1 MKYRLLCYII
11 TLLVTSTTNAWACS
25 LAPSTSEPTAEERFD
40 RARTILVARM
50 TKVEE
55 IEGPEGFGNIP
66 LVEGTLRPIE
76 LLKGELPA
84 GNKIRGPVY
93 GPGNCSIPFIAG
105 WDYILYLDG
114 EHNFVLWPSGSEAY
128 FNIEGKEPQEALTEL
143 RALAKR

>member
-1 MKYRLLCYII
+1 MRYRMAFYVASFLF
-11 TLLVTSTTNAWACS
+11 VAAANAWACS
-25 LAPSTSEPTAEERFD
+25 LSPDTPEPTAKERFD
-40 RARTILVARM
+40 RANTILVARM

-55 IEGPEGFGNIP
+55 IEAPEGFGNFP

-84 GNKIRGPVY
+84 GNKVRGPVY
-93 GPGNCSIPFIAG
+93 GPGNCSIPFFAG

-128 FNIEGKEPQEALTEL
+128 FNIDGKEPQEALAEL